1 MSKKKGKTNIK
12 LDYLDQ
18 INQIDKRLKKTKIKN
33 NDEEKSKLL
42 SKRQS
47 ITQKL
52 KTNK

>member
-18 INQIDKRLKKTKIKN
+18 INQIDKKLKKTKIKN

-42 SKRQS
+42 SKRQG
-47 ITQKL
+47 ITQRL